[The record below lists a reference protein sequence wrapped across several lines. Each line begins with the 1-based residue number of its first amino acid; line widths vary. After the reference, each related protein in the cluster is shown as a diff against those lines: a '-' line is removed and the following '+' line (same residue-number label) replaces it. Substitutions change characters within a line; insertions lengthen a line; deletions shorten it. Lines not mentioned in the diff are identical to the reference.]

1 MIFVFFS
8 SFCPSIYLPFSNA
21 SRSHPERHYT
31 MFVVL
36 NNDRKRG
43 SYRAYN
49 GNPRLCLIFLRII
62 NLYSIIY
69 RDIKFAQNHP
79 VLPFQL
85 PFFYAAGACAPV

>member
-36 NNDRKRG
+36 NNDLTTTKEAHKG
-43 SYRAYN
+43 
-49 GNPRLCLIFLRII
+49 LIMVILDFVR
-62 NLYSIIY
+62 N
-69 RDIKFAQNHP
+69 NH
-79 VLPFQL
+79 V
-85 PFFYAAGACAPV
+85 